1 MTAAAVDTLKS
12 ISKIKRKAYIQEF
25 KKLKHG
31 DRSEDS
37 IHDARVSARRMNAV
51 LETLSIICATSE
63 NKKLKK
69 MVKKSRKKLGGTRDI
84 QIAKNFLRKNQEN
97 IVNFDFN
104 SFEKFYQQAQ
114 KKSFKKTNK
123 FIDNFNRKNV
133 DKKIKKAVKKFFK
146 NSRKKISLD
155 SLFTE
160 IKNEK
165 ETLISEF
172 DLLNRDDKSSFHQL
186 RKDLKKLRYKLEILN
201 EINIA
206 EYDIDNYKQFQD
218 DLGEIQDI
226 EVIREILNNDFKSD
240 DNENVLDNLNKFLD
254 KEQNKLIDKI
264 LNNRNLFISM
274 MEINIFY

>member
-1 MTAAAVDTLKS
+1 MTAVAADTLKS

-25 KKLKHG
+25 KKLKQG

-37 IHDARVSARRMNAV
+37 IHDARVAARRLNAV
-51 LETLSIICATSE
+51 LETLSIISDSSE
-63 NKKLKK
+63 NKKIKK
-69 MVKKSRKKLGGTRDI
+69 MV
-84 QIAKNFLRKNQEN
+84 
-97 IVNFDFN
+97 
-104 SFEKFYQQAQ
+104 
-114 KKSFKKTNK
+114 
-123 FIDNFNRKNV
+123 
-133 DKKIKKAVKKFFK
+133 K

-186 RKDLKKLRYKLEILN
+186 RKDFKKLRYKLEILN
-201 EINIA
+201 EINIT

>member
-1 MTAAAVDTLKS
+1 
-12 ISKIKRKAYIQEF
+12 
-25 KKLKHG
+25 
-31 DRSEDS
+31 
-37 IHDARVSARRMNAV
+37 
-51 LETLSIICATSE
+51 
-63 NKKLKK
+63 
-69 MVKKSRKKLGGTRDI
+69 MV
-84 QIAKNFLRKNQEN
+84 
-97 IVNFDFN
+97 
-104 SFEKFYQQAQ
+104 
-114 KKSFKKTNK
+114 
-123 FIDNFNRKNV
+123 
-133 DKKIKKAVKKFFK
+133 K
-146 NSRKKISLD
+146 NSRKKLSLD

-201 EINIA
+201 EINIT

-218 DLGEIQDI
+218 DLGKIQDI